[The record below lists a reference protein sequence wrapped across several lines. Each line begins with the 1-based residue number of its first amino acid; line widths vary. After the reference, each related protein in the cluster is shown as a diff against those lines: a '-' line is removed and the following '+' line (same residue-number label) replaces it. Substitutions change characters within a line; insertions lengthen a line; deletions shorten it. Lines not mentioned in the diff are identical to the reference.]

1 MNRLIGWQSREFDE
15 IELVYEK
22 AEAKEQT
29 GKLLGELEK
38 QALSEAKMNC
48 GLLTTDAGKHITPDQ
63 FEGLRDIDKE
73 TVIRVLSNMG
83 LGSINQDIGSATLY
97 F

>member
-38 QALSEAKMNC
+38 TGTFRSKNELRTVNNRC
-48 GLLTTDAGKHITPDQ
+48 GETHY
-63 FEGLRDIDKE
+63 LRS
-73 TVIRVLSNMG
+73 V
-83 LGSINQDIGSATLY
+83 
-97 F
+97 